1 MNKME
6 GILNIIIKGCSC
18 CSSEIIMNEKKTA
31 LSICIKTKVCI
42 VFVDLDVKKCV
53 S

>member
-1 MNKME
+1 ME
-6 GILNIIIKGCSC
+6 CILNIIIKGCCSCC
-18 CSSEIIMNEKKTA
+18 CSSEIITNEKKTA
-31 LSICIKTKVCI
+31 LSICIKIKVCI